1 MKRFAI
7 GLAVAAVSLG
17 LAPVAASAA
26 DLSARGRTYR
36 PHAYDRPIPRVY
48 YQSVRPT
55 AICRVGFLHDER
67 GWPKERGVARC
78 TDFR

>member
-1 MKRFAI
+1 MRVVRGEEPVDEALDDRTGGCGR
-7 GLAVAAVSLG
+7 GLE
-17 LAPVAASAA
+17 
-26 DLSARGRTYR
+26 R
-36 PHAYDRPIPRVY
+36 AYDRPIPRVY

-55 AICRVGFLHDER
+55 AICRVGFLRDKS